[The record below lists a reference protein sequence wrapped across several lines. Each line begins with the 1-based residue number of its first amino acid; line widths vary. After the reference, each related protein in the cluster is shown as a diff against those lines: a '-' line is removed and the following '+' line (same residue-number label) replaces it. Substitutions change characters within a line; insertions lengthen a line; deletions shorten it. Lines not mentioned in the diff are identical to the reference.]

1 MAGISQSIQ
10 IYAPELEA
18 FSEDDKLF
26 EKVMQQYP
34 EKRRFNSY
42 RKYIANRESRIAF
55 CKTLAAFANVSGKFR
70 VSEYFVNNFIE
81 RND

>member
-1 MAGISQSIQ
+1 MQHYSQSIQ

-26 EKVMQQYP
+26 KKVMQQYP
-34 EKRRFNSY
+34 ENRRFSSY
-42 RKYIANRESRIAF
+42 REYSANRKSRIAF
-55 CKTLAAFANVSGKFR
+55 CKTLATFANVSGNFR

>member
-1 MAGISQSIQ
+1 MQHHSQSIQ

-34 EKRRFNSY
+34 ENRRFNSY
-42 RKYIANRESRIAF
+42 REYFVNRNSRIAF
-55 CKTLAAFANVSGKFR
+55 CKTLATFANVSGKFR